1 MQLLHMYHFTH
12 GQACYSIFD
21 DSGVNED
28 EIWINRDWF
37 DTTKKNDNFGDG
49 GKTTHRSPPDNLK
62 QWIITKSGDFTGR
75 SMER

>member
-37 DTTKKNDNFGDG
+37 DTTKKMIILVMVEKLHIGHHQ
-49 GKTTHRSPPDNLK
+49 TTLNN
-62 QWIITKSGDFTGR
+62 G
-75 SMER
+75 

>member
-37 DTTKKNDNFGDG
+37 DTTKK
-49 GKTTHRSPPDNLK
+49 
-62 QWIITKSGDFTGR
+62 
-75 SMER
+75 